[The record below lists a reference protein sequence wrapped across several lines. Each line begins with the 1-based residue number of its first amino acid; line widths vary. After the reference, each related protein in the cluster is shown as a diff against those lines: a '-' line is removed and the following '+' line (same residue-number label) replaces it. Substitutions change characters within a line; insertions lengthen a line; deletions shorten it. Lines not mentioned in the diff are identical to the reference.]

1 LGIVDWREEVE
12 DWRGKI
18 EARQARVE
26 QAEAE
31 GRKPTGRQGGKPS
44 RAVKTTGEG
53 REPGPR
59 GHRLII
65 AQLFYPVK
73 RPKN

>member
-1 LGIVDWREEVE
+1 LGIGDWGLEVE

-31 GRKPTGRQGGKPS
+31 HRKPTGRQGGKPS
-44 RAVKTTGEG
+44 RGGKSACAQGAQVNYSTTV
-53 REPGPR
+53 
-59 GHRLII
+59 
-65 AQLFYPVK
+65 LFGQEATARYGVF
-73 RPKN
+73 